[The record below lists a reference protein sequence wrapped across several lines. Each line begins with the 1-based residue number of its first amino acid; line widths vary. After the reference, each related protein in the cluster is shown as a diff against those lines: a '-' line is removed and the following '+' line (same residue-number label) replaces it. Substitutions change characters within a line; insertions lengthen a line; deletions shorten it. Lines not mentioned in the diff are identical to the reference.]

1 MPFLI
6 ITTVIWS
13 FSFSL
18 IGIYLAGKVDP
29 WFCILMRV
37 GLATLVFLP
46 FFRIRGSNLKLKP
59 IMAFMAAG
67 ACQLGIMY
75 LFYYQSFLYLTVPE
89 VLLFGITMPI
99 YVTLIYDLIRG
110 SRLRVGYLFSAF
122 LAVIG
127 AGVINYSHPGEK
139 FWLGLVIIQIANFF
153 FALGQVGYKRAM
165 ELYPMPA
172 RQGSAWFYLG
182 ALFIALIAW
191 LFMGDVSAFPTTSL
205 QWGILV
211 WLGLGAS
218 GLGYFMW
225 NYGAGKVDSGTL
237 AIMNNAMIPVGLMV
251 NYLIWQETPEWWK
264 TVTGGA
270 ILVLSL
276 WIHKKWIVTQAK
288 LIGA

>member
-6 ITTVIWS
+6 VTTVIWS

-18 IGIYLAGKVDP
+18 IGIYLAGQVDP
-29 WFCILMRV
+29 WFAILMRV

-46 FFRIRGSNLKLKP
+46 FIRISGSELRPKP
-59 IMAFMAAG
+59 IAAFMAAG

-99 YVTLIYDLIRG
+99 YVTLIYDLLRG

-139 FWLGLVIIQIANFF
+139 FWFGLMIIQIANFF

-165 ELYPMPA
+165 ELYPMPS
-172 RQGSAWFYLG
+172 RQSSAWFYLG
-182 ALFIALIAW
+182 ALCIALIAW
-191 LFMGDVSAFPTTSL
+191 LFLGDSSALPTTGL

-218 GLGYFMW
+218 GLGFI
-225 NYGAGKVDSGTL
+225 AGDRL
-237 AIMNNAMIPVGLMV
+237 ALP
-251 NYLIWQETPEWWK
+251 
-264 TVTGGA
+264 
-270 ILVLSL
+270 
-276 WIHKKWIVTQAK
+276 
-288 LIGA
+288 